1 MRTTIDIPEPV
12 YRQLKGRAAKEGT
25 SAKELI
31 LRGVESILREPRR
44 KSGRRVKLPI
54 IRSKRPGTIVLDN
67 ATIDEILSTP

>member
-44 KSGRRVKLPI
+44 KTGRRVKLPI
-54 IRSKRPGTIVLDN
+54 IRCKRPGTMMLDN

>member
-25 SAKELI
+25 STKELI
-31 LRGVESILREPRR
+31 LRGVENILREPRR

-54 IRSKRPGTIVLDN
+54 IRSKYPGTLKLDN